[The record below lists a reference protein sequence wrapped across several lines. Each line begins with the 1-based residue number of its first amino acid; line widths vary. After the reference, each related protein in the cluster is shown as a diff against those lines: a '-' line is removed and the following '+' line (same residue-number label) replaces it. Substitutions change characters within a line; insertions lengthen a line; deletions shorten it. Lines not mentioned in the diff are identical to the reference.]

1 MGGFS
6 FMWYIS
12 NMSNRL
18 QSDDRHLTHPARH
31 LFSTVGIAAFI
42 ILILGSFFVSA
53 FYLRSLITGNQLAAV
68 ITATLVDLANGD
80 RKADNLGTLTLN
92 PKLVVAAQAKADDM
106 AQNGYFAH
114 VSPDGKNSWTWFK
127 DAGYQFSYAGE
138 NLAVDFTDSED
149 VERAWMNSPTHRAN
163 IMNGK
168 FTEIGIAT
176 AEGEYH
182 GKRVTFVVQ
191 MFGRPAVPFTQQTV
205 PAAPAE
211 APTEVA
217 VASSEE
223 PVEDTVLG
231 SVTPAPV
238 APAASAL
245 VPAAVAAEAS
255 APQLESAPAPRY
267 GSMLGYFASSPQDLL
282 RAIYLLSALLI
293 LLALA
298 ATTRLEFKKHH
309 MRHVAAAVFLLVLMG
324 GLFGVADQFVFTA
337 PVIG

>member
-6 FMWYIS
+6 FMWYIFS
-12 NMSNRL
+12 MSTL
-18 QSDDRHLTHPARH
+18 PQDTRHLTHPARH
-31 LFSTVGIAAFI
+31 LFSTVGIVVFTV
-42 ILILGSFFVSA
+42 LILGSFFVSA
-53 FYLRSLITGNQLAAV
+53 FYLRSLIAGNQLAAV
-68 ITATLVDLANGD
+68 ITSTLIDLANGD
-80 RKADNLGTLTLN
+80 RKSEDLGTLTVN
-92 PKLVVAAQAKADDM
+92 SKLVAAAQAKADDM
-106 AQNGYFAH
+106 AKGGYFAH

-138 NLAVDFTDSED
+138 NLAVDFSDSED

-182 GKRVTFVVQ
+182 GKHVTFVVQ
-191 MFGRPAVPFTQQTV
+191 MFGRPAVPFASQTL
-205 PAAPAE
+205 PAAPAA

-223 PVEDTVLG
+223 PAETVLG
-231 SVTPAPV
+231 SAAPS
-238 APAASAL
+238 PAASAII
-245 VPAAVAAEAS
+245 PAAVAAEAS
-255 APQLESAPAPRY
+255 APLVESAPAPRY
-267 GSMLGYFASSPQDLL
+267 GSVLGYFASSPQDFL
-282 RAIYLLSALLI
+282 RAVYLFCALLI

-309 MRHVAAAVFLLVLMG
+309 VRHVFAAVFLLALMG
-324 GLFGVADQFVFTA
+324 GLFGVADHFIFTA